1 MLLYPTS
8 TFTRDP
14 FFRDPFFRDPFAT
27 IRRLQDEIDRA
38 FAPLT
43 TGYGFTGAG
52 FPAVNM
58 WQGEHS
64 IALTAELPGF
74 KPEDIDISVKD
85 DTLTISGQRAAPEV
99 DDKAVW
105 HLRERPFGKF
115 VRTIQLPFRV
125 DPEKVEA
132 RFVNGVLE
140 IELTR
145 PEEDRPRRIE
155 VKSA

>member
-8 TFTRDP
+8 AFSRDP
-14 FFRDPFFRDPFAT
+14 FFRDPFT
-27 IRRLQDEIDRA
+27 VMRRLQDEIDRS

-43 TGYGFTGAG
+43 RGYAQGYAPAG
-52 FPAVNM
+52 FPTVNM

-85 DTLTISGQRAAPEV
+85 DTLTISGQRAASEV
-99 DDKAVW
+99 GEKAVW
-105 HLRERPFGKF
+105 HLRERPFGRF
-115 VRTIQLPFRV
+115 ARTIGLPFRV
-125 DPEKVEA
+125 DPEKVDA

-140 IELTR
+140 IELSR

-155 VKSA
+155 VRSA

>member
-8 TFTRDP
+8 AFA
-14 FFRDPFFRDPFAT
+14 RDPFFRDPFAAL
-27 IRRLQDEIDRA
+27 RRLHDEIDRG

-43 TGYGFTGAG
+43 TGSAPGHAPAG

-74 KPEDIDISVKD
+74 KAEDIDISVKD
-85 DTLTISGQRAAPEV
+85 DTLTISGQRSSPEV
-99 DDKAVW
+99 GEKAVW
-105 HLRERPFGKF
+105 HLRERPFGRF
-115 VRTIQLPFRV
+115 ARSIGLPFRV
-125 DPEKVEA
+125 DAEKVNA

-140 IELTR
+140 IELSR

>member
-8 TFTRDP
+8 AFARDA
-14 FFRDPFFRDPFAT
+14 FFRDPFAAM
-27 IRRLQDEIDRA
+27 RRLHDEIDRG
-38 FAPLT
+38 FAPLA
-43 TGYGFTGAG
+43 TGYASATTG

-74 KPEDIDISVKD
+74 KAEDIDISVQD
-85 DTLTISGQRAAPEV
+85 DTLTISGQRSAPEIGE
-99 DDKAVW
+99 KAVW
-105 HLRERPFGKF
+105 HLRERPFGRF
-115 VRTIQLPFRV
+115 ARSIGLPFRV
-125 DPEKVEA
+125 DAEKVNA

-140 IELTR
+140 IELSR

>member
-8 TFTRDP
+8 TFTPDP
-14 FFRDPFFRDPFAT
+14 FFRDPFFRDPFT
-27 IRRLQDEIDRA
+27 TMRRLQDEIDRA
-38 FAPLT
+38 FAPLAT
-43 TGYGFTGAG
+43 SFGYAGAS

-64 IALTAELPGF
+64 IALTVELPGF
-74 KPEDIDISVKD
+74 KSEDIDISVKD
-85 DTLTISGQRAAPEV
+85 DMLTISGQRKAPEV
-99 DDKAVW
+99 GDTAVW

-115 VRTIQLPFRV
+115 IRTIRLPFRV
-125 DPEKVEA
+125 DAEKVEA

>member
-1 MLLYPTS
+1 MMLYPTGA
-8 TFTRDP
+8 FA
-14 FFRDPFFRDPFAT
+14 RDPFFRDPFAVM
-27 IRRLQDEIDRA
+27 RRLQDEIDRS
-38 FAPLT
+38 FAPLSS
-43 TGYGFTGAG
+43 GYAGGHAAAG

-74 KPEDIDISVKD
+74 KPEEIDIQVED
-85 DTLTISGQRAAPEV
+85 DTLTITGQRSMPEV
-99 DDKAVW
+99 GEKAVW
-105 HLRERPFGKF
+105 HLRERPFGRF
-115 VRTIQLPFRV
+115 VRTIRLPFRV
-125 DPEKVEA
+125 DAGKVDA
-132 RFVNGVLE
+132 RFVDGVLE

>member
-1 MLLYPTS
+1 MLYPS
-8 TFTRDP
+8 RSLSRDP
-14 FFRDPFFRDPFAT
+14 FFRDPFFRDPFAAM
-27 IRRLQDEIDRA
+27 RRLQDELDRA
-38 FAPLT
+38 FAPQAYAQ
-43 TGYGFTGAG
+43 GHVAAG

-74 KPEDIDISVKD
+74 KPEDIDIQVKD
-85 DTLTISGQRAAPEV
+85 DTLTISGERSLPESG
-99 DDKAVW
+99 DKAA
-105 HLRERPFGKF
+105 
-115 VRTIQLPFRV
+115 
-125 DPEKVEA
+125 EKVDA

-140 IELTR
+140 IELVR

>member
-1 MLLYPTS
+1 MLYPTS
-8 TFTRDP
+8 AFA
-14 FFRDPFFRDPFAT
+14 RDPFFRDPFAT
-27 IRRLQDEIDRA
+27 MRRLQDEIDRA

-43 TGYGFTGAG
+43 TGYGYAGAG

-74 KPEDIDISVKD
+74 KPEDIDIQVKD
-85 DTLTISGQRAAPEV
+85 DTLTISGERSMPEV
-99 DDKAVW
+99 GEKAVW
-105 HLRERPFGKF
+105 HLRERPAGRF
-115 VRTIQLPFRV
+115 VRSIRLPFRV
-125 DPEKVEA
+125 DAESVDA